1 MSSYH
6 LSESNDDAVTKAEIA
21 RLNKDLTRKRGLIE
35 DFQSRMKAKEKQ
47 IEELLEKTDSK
58 ADELESKTSGL
69 QQSKRANENLRRQI
83 SEMKLEKDSLYG
95 N

>member
-1 MSSYH
+1 M
-6 LSESNDDAVTKAEIA
+6 TKAEIT
-21 RLNKDLTRKRGLIE
+21 RLNKDLARKRGLIE

-95 N
+95 NYFDHNSLE